1 MISLAALLVAASKED
16 SSSVTDSKLKNDED
30 VLDAYIVW
38 GRGIFSS
45 FLSKGYRG
53 SHFILQP
60 ISTLTTYNCTILIR
74 LFKNSKFWPLLTIPL
89 PRHLG
94 KTSDKSS

>member
-1 MISLAALLVAASKED
+1 MVILQWELTDIFYGVNSMISLAALLVAASKED

-53 SHFILQP
+53 DHILFCNP
-60 ISTLTTYNCTILIR
+60 
-74 LFKNSKFWPLLTIPL
+74 FPL
-89 PRHLG
+89 
-94 KTSDKSS
+94 